1 MWEEGGAERDWGGD
15 ANNQEHGGDWGLG
28 CFDLDLDERN
38 RTGRRL
44 GFSMLRSGADE
55 RNKSGASASRDCSV
69 IFLFYPC
76 VKPQEACG
84 WIGSSVW

>member
-15 ANNQEHGGDWGLG
+15 ANSQEQGGDWGLG

-44 GFSMLRSGADE
+44 GS
-55 RNKSGASASRDCSV
+55 
-69 IFLFYPC
+69 
-76 VKPQEACG
+76 
-84 WIGSSVW
+84 